1 MLKMEKKILD
11 NNLQYFKGTIE
22 KIVEEIDFKGKPHE
36 MLLIGDLY
44 KQTSSKKPFA
54 DYALI
59 NRNKTTDFLFE
70 LATNGIERRSVSFL
84 AKIIEYRNVS
94 LYDGMKFIGYE
105 KYCKL
110 GYLKEVH
117 VQFNK
122 KVNNI
127 GTGLLL

>member
-11 NNLQYFKGTIE
+11 NNLQYFRGTIG
-22 KIVEEIDFKGKPHE
+22 KIVEEIDFKGRPHE

-59 NRNKTTDFLFE
+59 NRNKTTEFLFE

-110 GYLKEVH
+110 GYLKEVY
-117 VQFNK
+117 VQFN
-122 KVNNI
+122 
-127 GTGLLL
+127 